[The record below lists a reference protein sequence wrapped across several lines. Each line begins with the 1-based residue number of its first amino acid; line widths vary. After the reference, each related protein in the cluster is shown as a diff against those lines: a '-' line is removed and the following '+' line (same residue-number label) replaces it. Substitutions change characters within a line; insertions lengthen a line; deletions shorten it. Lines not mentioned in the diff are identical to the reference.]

1 MDEKADILLVKRLN
15 EIRLLNLIR
24 EQGPISRNELAR
36 KSDISK
42 VAVSDIINRLIE
54 SGHVLEIGKGQSTS
68 RGGKR
73 PIMLKLNAV
82 NGYVV
87 GIEIKRRH
95 TTVAL
100 ADIESTIVA
109 MAQLEYDI
117 GIQFEACIPKIIAM
131 IQSMLQEKQIDTH
144 KLVSIGIGIP
154 GFVDYSAGQLMFA
167 DTLQGWARKPLAGRF
182 AEHFQVPVIVENDVN
197 AITLGENLIGA
208 GKGWSNLICIWIGEG
223 IGAGIIMDGQLIR
236 GATGNAGEIGYTE
249 LGFFIR
255 QKDRI
260 KNLYH
265 GEQYFGEILSEVN
278 LLDCCIANAA
288 STAGQLGEAT
298 LETVLA
304 MGESGDAGIREILE
318 EYGYLVALLC
328 MNLIK
333 TVNPGLIILSGR
345 VMEHSNFLLE
355 TIRAIVQKSMVNIP
369 FQPSSLVQGKLKKE
383 AGVQGAIALALQT
396 IFEPPVKRSK
406 NHLRHTT
413 A

>member
-42 VAVSDIINRLIE
+42 VAVSDIINRLIK
-54 SGHVLEIGKGQSTS
+54 SGYVLEIGKGQSTS

-73 PIMLKLNAV
+73 PIMLKLNPV

-100 ADIESTIVA
+100 ADIESTIVD
-109 MAQLEYDI
+109 MAQVEYDI
-117 GIQFEACIPKIIAM
+117 GIQFEACIPRIIAV
-131 IQSMLQEKQIDTH
+131 IEALLQNNQIDAR

-154 GFVDYSAGQLMFA
+154 GFVDYIAGQLMFA
-167 DTLQGWARKPLAGRF
+167 DTLQGWAHKPLAGQF
-182 AEHFQVPVIVENDVN
+182 AENFHTPVIVENDVN

-249 LGFFIR
+249 LGFLIQ
-255 QKDRI
+255 QKSRI
-260 KNLYH
+260 KNLFH
-265 GEQYFGEILSEVN
+265 GEQYFGEILSEAN
-278 LLDCCIANAA
+278 LFGCCNASAA
-288 STAGQLGEAT
+288 SSPDGTGELT
-298 LETVLA
+298 LEALLA
-304 MGESGDAGIREILE
+304 KAESGDAGIREILE
-318 EYGYLVALLC
+318 EYGYLVAVLC

-355 TIRAIVQKSMVNIP
+355 TIRASVQKSMVNIP
-369 FQPSSLVQGKLKKE
+369 FQPSSLVRGKLKKE

-396 IFEPPVKRSK
+396 IFEPPVKQSK